1 MKIALFLSLKIQAIG
16 IMVSNRSIKLFK
28 LKKLSSLSQF
38 QGLTCR
44 LAGHWRNTMAAV
56 TDAALISGGSIGSMN
71 QVGNKLLL
79 VAGAAAVIAVMA
91 VFWLWSQ
98 QPDYRILFSNYSDK
112 DGGAIVASL
121 EKMNV
126 PYKFSDSGTAILV
139 PAAQVHQA
147 RLKLASD
154 GLPRGGNIGFE
165 ILENQ
170 KFGVSQ
176 FVEQVNFQ
184 RALEGELERSIQSIG
199 AVEVARIHLAIP
211 KATVFV
217 RDQQKPTASVLLNL
231 RAGRSLDAQQV
242 GAVVHLVASSVPD
255 LPAANVTVVDQ
266 NGNLLSDTSKKMG
279 ANNLDPTQLKYID
292 DIQQSIV
299 KRVESIIEP
308 IVGAKNVRAEA
319 SAEIDFSSL
328 EQAAETY
335 KPNQKPDDVVIR
347 SSQSNESQTSD
358 GATATG
364 VPGALTN
371 QPQANATAPINA
383 APGDAA
389 AATAAGTTPLSS
401 QKNLTTNFEVDKT
414 IRYVQQGMGGIKR
427 LNVAVVVNNMQVVD
441 KKGKVTYRPLTV
453 AEKTQINDLAMQ
465 AMGFNKERGDALTV
479 VNSSFAS
486 EAAEIMPEVPLW
498 KNPETIEYVKDALR
512 FIVGIV
518 VLLMIYKKALSPVL
532 RKLMAA
538 SPKLLHAPSSEDTVV
553 NLSGEQSQLAA
564 PVDRSLEA
572 AKQMAKDNP
581 RMVASVVANWT
592 SGNE

>member
-1 MKIALFLSLKIQAIG
+1 
-16 IMVSNRSIKLFK
+16 
-28 LKKLSSLSQF
+28 
-38 QGLTCR
+38 
-44 LAGHWRNTMAAV
+44 MAAT
-56 TDAALISGGSIGSMN
+56 TDAVLTGGGTMGSVSQM
-71 QVGNKLLL
+71 GNKLLL
-79 VAGAAAVIAVMA
+79 LAGVAAVIAVMA

-98 QPDYRILFSNYSDK
+98 QPDYRVLFSNYSDK
-112 DGGAIVASL
+112 DGGAIVAAL
-121 EKMNV
+121 EKMNM
-126 PYKFSDSGTAILV
+126 PYKFSESGTAILV

-154 GLPRGGNIGFE
+154 GLPKGGNIGFE

-211 KATVFV
+211 KASVFV

-279 ANNLDPTQLKYID
+279 ANNLDPTQLKYVD
-292 DIQQSIV
+292 DIQQSIA
-299 KRVESIIEP
+299 KRVESIITP

-335 KPNQKPDDVVIR
+335 KPNQKPEDVVVR
-347 SSQSNESQTSD
+347 SMQSNESLSSN
-358 GATATG
+358 GNGVASG
-364 VPGALTN
+364 VPGALSN
-371 QPQANATAPINA
+371 QPPANATAPIT
-383 APGDAA
+383 APAGIEAA
-389 AATAAGTTPLSS
+389 AGTATAAVPVDS
-401 QKNLTTNFEVDKT
+401 QKNVTTNYEVDKT
-414 IRYVQQGMGGIKR
+414 VRYVQQAMGGIKR
-427 LNVAVVVNNMQVVD
+427 LNVAVVVNNMPVVD
-441 KKGKVTYRPLTV
+441 KKGKVTYRPLTA
-453 AEKTQINDLAMQ
+453 AEKQQINDLAMQ
-465 AMGFNKERGDALTV
+465 AMGFNKERGDSLTV
-479 VNSSFAS
+479 VNSSFAG
-486 EAAEIMPEVPLW
+486 EPAEVVPEVPLW
-498 KNPETIEYVKDALR
+498 KNPETIEYAKDALR

-518 VLLMIYKKALSPVL
+518 VLFMIYSRALKPML
-532 RKLMAA
+532 NKLMTA
-538 SPKLLHAPSSEDTVV
+538 SPKQLNAPDGEDAIV
-553 NLSGEQSQLAA
+553 NLSGGQAKLAA
-564 PVDRSLEA
+564 PAFDQNLVV

-581 RMVASVVANWT
+581 RMVANVVANWT
-592 SGNE
+592 NGNG

>member
-1 MKIALFLSLKIQAIG
+1 
-16 IMVSNRSIKLFK
+16 MVAEN
-28 LKKLSSLSQF
+28 
-38 QGLTCR
+38 
-44 LAGHWRNTMAAV
+44 N
-56 TDAALISGGSIGSMN
+56 AALINQGVNEGGTGLNS
-71 QVGNKLLL
+71 QLGNKLIL
-79 VAGAAAVIAVMA
+79 VVAAAAVVAVMV

-98 QPDYRILFSNYSDK
+98 QPDYRVLFSNYTDK
-112 DGGAIVASL
+112 DGGAIVAAL

-139 PAAQVHQA
+139 PASQVHQA
-147 RLKLASD
+147 RLKLAAD
-154 GLPRGGNIGFE
+154 GLPKGGNIGFE

-211 KATVFV
+211 KASVFV
-217 RDQQKPTASVLLNL
+217 RDQQQPTASVLLNL

-242 GAVVHLVASSVPD
+242 GAVVHLVASSVPN

-292 DIQQSIV
+292 DIQQSIT
-299 KRVESIIEP
+299 KRVESIISP

-335 KPNQKPDDVVIR
+335 KPNQKPDDAAIR
-347 SSQSNESQTSD
+347 SLQSNESLTSNG
-358 GATATG
+358 GAATG
-364 VPGALTN
+364 VPGALSN
-371 QPQANATAPINA
+371 QPPANATAPITTPAGAAAGATAEA
-383 APGDAA
+383 APVNN
-389 AATAAGTTPLSS
+389 
-401 QKNLTTNFEVDKT
+401 QKNTTTNFEVDKT
-414 IRYVQQGMGGIKR
+414 VRYSQQGMGGIKR
-427 LNVAVVVNNMQVVD
+427 LNVAVVVNNMPVVD
-441 KKGKVTYRPLTV
+441 KKGKVTYRPLTA

-479 VNSSFAS
+479 VNSSFAG
-486 EAAEIMPEVPLW
+486 EPEEIIPEVPMW
-498 KNPETIEYVKDALR
+498 KNPETIEYGKDALR
-512 FIVGIV
+512 FIVGIM
-518 VLLMIYKKALSPVL
+518 VLLLIYKRALSPML
-532 RKLMAA
+532 RKLTTPA
-538 SPKLLHAPSSEDTVV
+538 PKLLAAPSEEDAVV
-553 NLSGEQSQLAA
+553 NLSGAEGGQAQIASVASSSSNLA
-564 PVDRSLEA
+564 A
-572 AKQMAKDNP
+572 AKQLAKDNP

>member
-1 MKIALFLSLKIQAIG
+1 
-16 IMVSNRSIKLFK
+16 
-28 LKKLSSLSQF
+28 
-38 QGLTCR
+38 
-44 LAGHWRNTMAAV
+44 MAA
-56 TDAALISGGSIGSMN
+56 TNDAVLTGGGTMGSVS
-71 QVGNKLLL
+71 QIGNKLLL
-79 VAGAAAVIAVMA
+79 LAGVAAVIAVMA

-98 QPDYRILFSNYSDK
+98 QPDYRVLFSNYSDK
-112 DGGAIVASL
+112 DGGAIVAAL

-147 RLKLASD
+147 RLKLAAD
-154 GLPRGGNIGFE
+154 GLPKGGNIGFE

-211 KATVFV
+211 KASVFV

-279 ANNLDPTQLKYID
+279 ANNLDPTQLKYVD
-292 DIQQSIV
+292 DIQQSIA
-299 KRVESIIEP
+299 KRVESIITP

-335 KPNQKPDDVVIR
+335 KPNQKPEDVVVR
-347 SSQSNESQTSD
+347 SMQSNESITSN
-358 GATATG
+358 GSAATG
-364 VPGALTN
+364 VPGALSN
-371 QPQANATAPINA
+371 QPPANATAPIT
-383 APGDAA
+383 APAVAEAGAGTVAA
-389 AATAAGTTPLSS
+389 AMPVDS
-401 QKNLTTNFEVDKT
+401 QKNMTTNYEVDKT
-414 IRYVQQGMGGIKR
+414 VRYVQQAMGGIKR
-427 LNVAVVVNNMQVVD
+427 LNVAVVVNNMPVVD
-441 KKGKVTYRPLTV
+441 KTGKVTYRPLTA
-453 AEKTQINDLAMQ
+453 AEKQQINDLAMQ
-465 AMGFNKERGDALTV
+465 AMGFNKERGDSLTV
-479 VNSSFAS
+479 VNSSFAG
-486 EAAEIMPEVPLW
+486 EPVEIAPEVPLW
-498 KNPETIEYVKDALR
+498 KNPETIEYAKDALR

-518 VLLMIYKKALSPVL
+518 VLFMIYSRALKPIL
-532 RKLMAA
+532 NKLMTA
-538 SPKLLHAPSSEDTVV
+538 SPKLLNSPVSEDSVV
-553 NLSGEQSQLAA
+553 SLSGEQGRLAA
-564 PVDRSLEA
+564 PGFDQNLVV

-592 SGNE
+592 NGNGS

>member
-1 MKIALFLSLKIQAIG
+1 
-16 IMVSNRSIKLFK
+16 
-28 LKKLSSLSQF
+28 
-38 QGLTCR
+38 
-44 LAGHWRNTMAAV
+44 MAA
-56 TDAALISGGSIGSMN
+56 DASLTNGSAMGSSSQM
-71 QVGNKLLL
+71 GNKLLL
-79 VAGAAAVIAVMA
+79 LAGVAAVIAVMV

-98 QPDYRILFSNYSDK
+98 QPDYRVLFSNYSDK
-112 DGGAIVASL
+112 DGGAIVAAL

-126 PYKFSDSGTAILV
+126 PYKFSESGTAILV

-184 RALEGELERSIQSIG
+184 RALEGELERSIQAIG

-211 KATVFV
+211 KASVFV

-231 RAGRSLDAQQV
+231 RAGRSLDAQQI

-255 LPAANVTVVDQ
+255 LPATNVTVVDQ

-279 ANNLDPTQLKYID
+279 ANNLDPTQLKYVD
-292 DIQQSIV
+292 EIQQSIA
-299 KRVESIIEP
+299 KRVESIISP

-335 KPNQKPDDVVIR
+335 KPNQKPEDVTVR
-347 SSQSNESQTSD
+347 SMQSNESLTNNGSE
-358 GATATG
+358 ANG
-364 VPGALTN
+364 VPGALSN
-371 QPQANATAPINA
+371 QPPANSTAPINA
-383 APGDAA
+383 PADANVDAA
-389 AATAAGTTPLSS
+389 DVAIAPAFT
-401 QKNLTTNFEVDKT
+401 QKNTMTNYEVDKT
-414 IRYVQQGMGGIKR
+414 VKYTQQAMGGIKR
-427 LNVAVVVNNMQVVD
+427 LNVAVVVNNMPVTD
-441 KKGKVTYRPLTV
+441 KKGKVSYRPLTV
-453 AEKTQINDLAMQ
+453 AEKKQINDLAMQ

-479 VNSSFAS
+479 VNSSFAGES
-486 EAAEIMPEVPLW
+486 VEIVPEVPMW
-498 KNPETIEYVKDALR
+498 KSPQTIEYAKDSLR

-518 VLLMIYKKALSPVL
+518 VLFMIYSRVL
-532 RKLMAA
+532 KPMASKLMTA
-538 SPKLLHAPSSEDTVV
+538 SPKLLNAQAGEDAVV
-553 NLSGEQSQLAA
+553 NLSGEQARLAA
-564 PVDRSLEA
+564 PANDQNLAA

-581 RMVASVVANWT
+581 RVVASVVANWT
-592 SGNE
+592 NGNG

>member
-1 MKIALFLSLKIQAIG
+1 
-16 IMVSNRSIKLFK
+16 
-28 LKKLSSLSQF
+28 
-38 QGLTCR
+38 
-44 LAGHWRNTMAAV
+44 MA
-56 TDAALISGGSIGSMN
+56 TDAVLVNGGVMGSVSQM
-71 QVGNKLLL
+71 GNKLLL
-79 VAGAAAVIAVMA
+79 LAGAAAVIAVMA

-98 QPDYRILFSNYSDK
+98 QPDYRVLFSNYSDK
-112 DGGAIVASL
+112 DGGAIVAAL

-154 GLPRGGNIGFE
+154 GLPKGGNIGFE

-199 AVEVARIHLAIP
+199 AVEMARIHLAIP
-211 KATVFV
+211 KASVFV

-266 NGNLLSDTSKKMG
+266 NGNLLSDTSKKIG
-279 ANNLDPTQLKYID
+279 ANNLDPTQIKYID
-292 DIQQSIV
+292 EIQQSIA
-299 KRVESIIEP
+299 KRVESIITP

-335 KPNQKPDDVVIR
+335 KPNQKPEDVTVR
-347 SSQSNESQTSD
+347 SMQSNESLTNNSSE
-358 GATATG
+358 ASG
-364 VPGALTN
+364 VPGALSN
-371 QPQANATAPINA
+371 QPPANATAPINA
-383 APGDAA
+383 PADANAA
-389 AATAAGTTPLSS
+389 AANAAIAPAFT
-401 QKNLTTNFEVDKT
+401 QKNTTTNFEVDKT
-414 IRYVQQGMGGIKR
+414 VKYVQQGMGGIKR
-427 LNVAVVVNNMQVVD
+427 LNVAVVVNNMPVTD

-453 AEKTQINDLAMQ
+453 AEKKQINDLAMQ

-486 EAAEIMPEVPLW
+486 EPVEIVPEVPMW
-498 KNPETIEYVKDALR
+498 KSPETIEYAKDALR
-512 FIVGIV
+512 FMVGIL
-518 VLLMIYKKALSPVL
+518 VLFMIYSRALKPMIN
-532 RKLMAA
+532 KLMTAT
-538 SPKLLHAPSSEDTVV
+538 PKSLNAPASEDAIV
-553 NLSGEQSQLAA
+553 NLSGEQARLAA
-564 PVDRSLEA
+564 PASDQNLLA
-572 AKQMAKDNP
+572 AKQLAKDNP
-581 RMVASVVANWT
+581 RIVAGVVANWT
-592 SGNE
+592 NGNG